1 MKFKQIML
9 IAVITMLL
17 TSSIQT
23 SGMVYFKQEETWR
36 YIRYE
41 GVLHMDITG
50 EEIVRDYLEIF
61 NATCLDKINS
71 ISISLYYSLEVNIRD
86 VEDYEYIETT
96 AVVDN
101 VVVNPLCLQNS
112 FLNNTK
118 LKRSEVIRDRWDIPI
133 LLEVENGTLVLTP
146 PVNIGE
152 VIGISRFNYDVIHK
166 TMINTNEAAYEYT
179 YERID
184 VYYEPLTN
192 IVVHYVKTT
201 FKRTS
206 KGIVTSYGY
215 VTLNKELNAFNEL
228 NRSVYEVRINERGV
242 NKSLTMIVIYLN
254 PNDANTTIKP
264 VVSRQDN
271 NTFSIEF
278 PVKTMCFIQMGV
290 VTTDVIGTT
299 ELAYYTLPGG
309 KAYYTPKPINCENIY
324 VKFVEAQIIEIR
336 EEEAF
341 PEKNIPPFQPRET
354 WGDLLTAVLI
364 NSSIFIYIY
373 LISKYIASRII
384 NSQPVF

>member
-1 MKFKQIML
+1 
-9 IAVITMLL
+9 
-17 TSSIQT
+17 
-23 SGMVYFKQEETWR
+23 
-36 YIRYE
+36 
-41 GVLHMDITG
+41 MDITG

-228 NRSVYEVRINERGV
+228 NRSVYEVRIMNE
-242 NKSLTMIVIYLN
+242 
-254 PNDANTTIKP
+254 
-264 VVSRQDN
+264 
-271 NTFSIEF
+271 E
-278 PVKTMCFIQMGV
+278 
-290 VTTDVIGTT
+290 
-299 ELAYYTLPGG
+299 
-309 KAYYTPKPINCENIY
+309 
-324 VKFVEAQIIEIR
+324 
-336 EEEAF
+336 
-341 PEKNIPPFQPRET
+341 
-354 WGDLLTAVLI
+354 
-364 NSSIFIYIY
+364 
-373 LISKYIASRII
+373 
-384 NSQPVF
+384 